1 MEDREEYTLLSTP
14 FQVEGHRSLW
24 VIVIHRLFW
33 TSYISYLIWC
43 VYIQQV
49 LLSSSWRLFLERTRF
64 NVFTVITRSFPLQQS
79 RSSIAQEEKL

>member
-1 MEDREEYTLLSTP
+1 MEDREEYTLLSTLLY
-14 FQVEGHRSLW
+14 VGGRRSLW
-24 VIVIHRLFW
+24 VIVIHCLFW

-64 NVFTVITRSFPLQQS
+64 NAFTVITRSFPPQQS
-79 RSSIAQEEKL
+79 RSSITQEERL